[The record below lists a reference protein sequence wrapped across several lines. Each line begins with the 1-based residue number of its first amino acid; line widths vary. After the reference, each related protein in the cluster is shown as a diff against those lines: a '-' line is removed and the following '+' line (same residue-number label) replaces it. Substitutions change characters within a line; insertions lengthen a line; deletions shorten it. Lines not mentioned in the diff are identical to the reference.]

1 MKQRSCSTILN
12 SFLPYQFGYQNAV
25 PKVRAE
31 LTRGH
36 SHRFL
41 SLVRVVLINVNRREF
56 VQQPEYL
63 PVGVRA

>member
-1 MKQRSCSTILN
+1 MLSICYRN
-12 SFLPYQFGYQNAV
+12 VV
-25 PKVRAE
+25 PKVRVE

-36 SHRFL
+36 PHRFL